1 MPIWLPYLPA
11 ILSAMVQLAKLLID
25 MIKDNKTDDI
35 KECSLAIE
43 EARKSGDTQKLEEI
57 IKKMRE
63 GKPCK

>member
-11 ILSAMVQLAKLLID
+11 ILSAMVELAKLLIGLV
-25 MIKDNKTDDI
+25 KDNKADEI

-43 EARKSGDTQKLEEI
+43 DARRSGDTKKLEEI

>member
-1 MPIWLPYLPA
+1 
-11 ILSAMVQLAKLLID
+11 MVELAKLLIGLV
-25 MIKDNKTDDI
+25 KDNKADEI

-43 EARKSGDTQKLEEI
+43 DARRSGDTKKLEEI